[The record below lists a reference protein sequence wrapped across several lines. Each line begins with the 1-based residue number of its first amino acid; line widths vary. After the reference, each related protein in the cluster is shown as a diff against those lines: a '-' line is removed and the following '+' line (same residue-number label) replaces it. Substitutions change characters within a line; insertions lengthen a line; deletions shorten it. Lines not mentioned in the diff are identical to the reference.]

1 MKREAAMTKSALE
14 LFREGLDTLQIA
26 EHLGGL
32 AKGWTEARVYN
43 AMRKERNVPK
53 TLQVVKYAG
62 HDPSERALEAAR

>member
-1 MKREAAMTKSALE
+1 MTKSALE

>member
-14 LFREGLDTLQIA
+14 LFREGLDTIQIA
-26 EHLGGL
+26 EHLGGVS
-32 AKGWTEARVYN
+32 KGWSEARVYN

-53 TLQVVKYAG
+53 VLEIVKFAG